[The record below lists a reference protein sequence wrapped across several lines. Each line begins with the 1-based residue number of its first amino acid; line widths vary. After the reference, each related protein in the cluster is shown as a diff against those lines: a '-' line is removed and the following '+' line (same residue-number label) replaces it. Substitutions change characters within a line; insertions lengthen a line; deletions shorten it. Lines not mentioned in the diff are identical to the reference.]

1 MSRRR
6 VAPSGTHPGKKGDMR
21 KLIVTAQ
28 RLSDG
33 RVVYLREDRSW
44 TTVDAE
50 AARRDDGSAL
60 EPILSWAKVQT
71 EVVVEP
77 YSIEVEVVGDTV
89 RHTSAR
95 ERIRA
100 EGPDAVLA
108 RFGLLRTPVVRA
120 AVG

>member
-1 MSRRR
+1 
-6 VAPSGTHPGKKGDMR
+6 MR

>member
-1 MSRRR
+1 
-6 VAPSGTHPGKKGDMR
+6 MR

-50 AARRDDGSAL
+50 AARGDEAGAL
-60 EPILSWAKVQT
+60 EAPMAWARTQT
-71 EVVVEP
+71 EVVVDP
-77 YSIEVEVVGDTV
+77 YIIEVDVEGGAI
-89 RHTSAR
+89 RHMSAR

-100 EGPDAVLA
+100 EGPEAVLA
-108 RFGLLRTPVVRA
+108 RFGLLRAPAPRA

>member
-1 MSRRR
+1 
-6 VAPSGTHPGKKGDMR
+6 MR

-50 AARRDDGSAL
+50 AARGDDAAAL
-60 EPILSWAKVQT
+60 EGLLSWAKTQT

-77 YSIEVEVVGDTV
+77 YTIEVDVIGDSI

-100 EGPDAVLA
+100 EGPEAVLA
-108 RFGLLRTPVVRA
+108 RFGFLRAPVARA